1 MAFWV
6 EKQKLLFAAQI
17 EKISPCNRS
26 YVKVMQIER
35 ETERNMSMIRSCE
48 VAVSV
53 ESVRV

>member
-1 MAFWV
+1 MAFWA

-35 ETERNMSMIRSCE
+35 ETERNMSMIRSFE